1 MKKNKTKDLRSPIA
15 KARDEWKATA
25 EFKSAADPLSLG
37 ATAALK
43 PYLENRLER
52 AFLAGAQAQ
61 LNISDKL
68 LRRK

>member
-1 MKKNKTKDLRSPIA
+1 MKKNTTKDLRSPIA
-15 KARDEWKATA
+15 KARDKWKASA
-25 EFKSAADPLSLG
+25 EFKLAADPLGLG
-37 ATAALK
+37 APAALK
-43 PYLENRLER
+43 PYLEKRLER